1 MTRSMKS
8 PYLFILVALLVLV
21 SACSSLVSSQP
32 APSPLAAT
40 PTTKA
45 TETKAA
51 PTPTAPNPTAQ
62 PTSLPPTET
71 ALSMPPTPTIPPP
84 VAPTPTPLAYL
95 PTGLPAISPQNAGG
109 LQQVTWLAE
118 DRLTGL
124 VWSSNDAWVGVIS
137 ITGVTIYEA
146 EALPEA
152 CYGEGCNLLDPD
164 GSFIPVQDL
173 DPGRVFLSP
182 DGRSLGVLRID
193 EFAIDLYDVDSG
205 QVIRTLEWLDHA
217 SPVLYGVAFSP
228 DWRTLAW
235 YTRGTLLLMDVVT
248 GHPGPMLGTEDF
260 IQAIAF
266 SPDSS
271 LIAAAAAGTV
281 NGKFQPLVQIW
292 DVPSGEPF
300 VTLTGYTQVS
310 INGVANLLRF
320 SQDGHFLMA
329 GHSDGSIAVWNI
341 PDGTPR
347 MFIGGLNIPVS
358 DLAMTPDEHYLV
370 AVYAGSSSTRWDLTK
385 SQDTVSWSGNLVAI
399 APDAGSVALLT
410 SDGWEKLIDTA
421 TDQKIATLGVNP
433 YLDSLVFSPDG
444 GFLSALSLDLST
456 LSLWHIPDVVELA
469 PLSITPELAADIAYA
484 PDGTTIAAAWY
495 GCQAR
500 LWDAPSGEI
509 AAMLEPAEAD
519 CGAEPSVVISP
530 NGEALALA
538 SGSEGTAAV
547 TLWDYQTGQ
556 ENTTLT
562 AGEGSLESLA
572 ISPNGTL
579 LAAGTG
585 QTDESGTVMG
595 GQAVVWDLASQ
606 TVVQSLPHNNWVT
619 SLAFAPDGHTLA
631 TGTASLNSSG
641 AEAGSLVTLWDLR
654 TGQQVRTI
662 EFPGDHVVSLAFS
675 PDGTLLAAG
684 NWSGDLVLWE
694 AGSETPLSNLG
705 TRIDPVIDLAFSPD
719 GTLLGAGLLSEGPG
733 TVEIWELA
741 SRQQISSLEGS
752 QLAFSPDGTSLAS
765 VVFSSVRLWGVAP

>member
-1 MTRSMKS
+1 
-8 PYLFILVALLVLV
+8 
-21 SACSSLVSSQP
+21 
-32 APSPLAAT
+32 
-40 PTTKA
+40 
-45 TETKAA
+45 
-51 PTPTAPNPTAQ
+51 
-62 PTSLPPTET
+62 
-71 ALSMPPTPTIPPP
+71 
-84 VAPTPTPLAYL
+84 LAYL

-109 LQQVTWLAE
+109 LQPVTWLAE

-173 DPGRVFLSP
+173 DPRRVFLSP

-260 IQAIAF
+260 IQVIAF

-292 DVPSGEPF
+292 DVTSGEPF

-320 SQDGHFLMA
+320 SQDSHFLMA

-538 SGSEGTAAV
+538 SGSQGTAAV
-547 TLWDYQTGQ
+547 TLWDYQTGH

-585 QTDESGTVMG
+585 QTNESGTVMG

-705 TRIDPVIDLAFSPD
+705 ARIDPVIDLAFSPD

-741 SRQQISSLEGS
+741 SRQQLSSLEGS

>member
-1 MTRSMKS
+1 
-8 PYLFILVALLVLV
+8 
-21 SACSSLVSSQP
+21 
-32 APSPLAAT
+32 
-40 PTTKA
+40 
-45 TETKAA
+45 
-51 PTPTAPNPTAQ
+51 
-62 PTSLPPTET
+62 
-71 ALSMPPTPTIPPP
+71 MPPTPTIPPP
-84 VAPTPTPLAYL
+84 VVPTPTPLAYL

-137 ITGVTIYEA
+137 TKGVTIYEA
-146 EALPEA
+146 GALPEA
-152 CYGEGCNLLDPD
+152 CYGEGCDLLDPD

-193 EFAIDLYDVDSG
+193 EFAIDLYAVDGG

-248 GHPGPMLGTEDF
+248 GQPGPMLGTEDF

-271 LIAAAAAGTV
+271 LIAAAAPGTV
-281 NGKFQPLVQIW
+281 NGEFQPLVQIW

-329 GHSDGSIAVWNI
+329 GHNEGSIAVWNI

-399 APDAGSVALLT
+399 APDAGSVALL
-410 SDGWEKLIDTA
+410 SPDGWVKLFDTA
-421 TDQKIATLGVNP
+421 TDQEIATLGQNP
-433 YLDSLVFSPDG
+433 YLSELAFSPDG
-444 GFLSALSLDLST
+444 AYLTALSIAQS
-456 LSLWHIPDVVELA
+456 SLALWQQPETVELA
-469 PLSITPELAADIAYA
+469 PLSIAPDLGADVAYA
-484 PDGTTIAAAWY
+484 PDGSTIATAWY

-500 LWDAPSGEI
+500 IWDALSGEI
-509 AAMLEPAEAD
+509 LRMVGPVEPG
-519 CGAEPSVVISP
+519 CQAEPMAAFSSR
-530 NGEALALA
+530 GDSLALA
-538 SGSEGTAAV
+538 SGDEGTAAV

-556 ENTTLT
+556 EITTLT
-562 AGEGSLESLA
+562 AGDGSLESLA
-572 ISPNGTL
+572 FSADGNL

-585 QTDESGTVMG
+585 QTDASGVVTG
-595 GQAVVWDLASQ
+595 GQAVVWDLASEMVIR
-606 TVVQSLPHNNWVT
+606 TLPHDNWVT
-619 SLAFAPDGHTLA
+619 SLAFSPDGRILA
-631 TGTASLNSSG
+631 TGTAALDGSG
-641 AEAGSLVTLWDLR
+641 TVAGSLVHLWDVE
-654 TGQQVRTI
+654 TGQLLRSF
-662 EFPGDHVVSLAFS
+662 ESSGDHVNSLAFS
-675 PDGTLLAAG
+675 PDGTRLAAG

-694 AGSETPLSNLG
+694 VSSEAPLTSLG
-705 TRIDPVIDLAFSPD
+705 AHSDPIVDLAFSPD
-719 GTLLGAGLLSEGPG
+719 GQLLAAAILTGGSS
-733 TVEIWELA
+733 TVEIWDITSGEKLA
-741 SRQQISSLEGS
+741 QLEGES
-752 QLAFSPDGTSLAS
+752 LAFSPDGTALAS
-765 VVFSSVRLWGVAP
+765 IVFSSVRLWGVAP